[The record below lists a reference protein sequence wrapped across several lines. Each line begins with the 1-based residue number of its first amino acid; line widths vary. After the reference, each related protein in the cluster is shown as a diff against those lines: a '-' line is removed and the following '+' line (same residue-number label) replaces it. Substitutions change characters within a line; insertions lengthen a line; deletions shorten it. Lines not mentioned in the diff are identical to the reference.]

1 MQRPPQNAG
10 FADSGG
16 VYAALCS
23 PLFVQADLVGDHRDE
38 LTIRGFAAE
47 VVDGVTEVAVQS
59 VHIAAVP
66 GDLDGMA
73 DSTFDAA
80 GRGTV
85 ALGDFRVETLGHGV
99 DVLVVGGGKQDGI
112 PQELVALDVGRH
124 ADLVQDLGD
133 GKLIG
138 IQRDRLRA
146 AGTAGGTQYPAD
158 QHVFIERLHE
168 KERETVI

>member
-1 MQRPPQNAG
+1 
-10 FADSGG
+10 
-16 VYAALCS
+16 
-23 PLFVQADLVGDHRDE
+23 
-38 LTIRGFAAE
+38 
-47 VVDGVTEVAVQS
+47 
-59 VHIAAVP
+59 
-66 GDLDGMA
+66 MA

-146 AGTAGGTQYPAD
+146 AGTAGGTQYPTD